1 MVHAKNYET
10 VSTFI
15 SYAEKN
21 CDLFFPDTVQGHEHK
36 NLQHRAVKMSLAFY
50 AGRNN

>member
-15 SYAEKN
+15 EVMQKK
-21 CDLFFPDTVQGHEHK
+21 LWPLFPDTV
-36 NLQHRAVKMSLAFY
+36 
-50 AGRNN
+50 